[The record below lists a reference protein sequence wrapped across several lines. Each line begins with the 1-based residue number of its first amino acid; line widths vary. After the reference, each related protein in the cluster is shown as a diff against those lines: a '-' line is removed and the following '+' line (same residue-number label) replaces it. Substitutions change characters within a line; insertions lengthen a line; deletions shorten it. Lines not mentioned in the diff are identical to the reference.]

1 MGQEHDHKNC
11 FMSTKPIIHP
21 SIHPSWFT
29 PVHNNSTNFDF
40 RCNVTAR
47 DFKAANSYHSICWKA
62 MNLLVMRASAVNPFH
77 TTKDVHGNY
86 IVLWLGFATLSY
98 KLWYVTYVQAMSASF
113 VMLFQ
118 MDMVEHF
125 LCILSFMF
133 SLVLANWMTFVSSHG
148 GCVQLQKLSWNNL
161 DLDELFINT

>member
-1 MGQEHDHKNC
+1 MVSYGTRTQPQKLFHVHQTNH
-11 FMSTKPIIHP
+11 SSIHP
-21 SIHPSWFT
+21 SIHSSWFT

-86 IVLWLGFATLSY
+86 VVLWLGFATLSY
-98 KLWYVTYVQAMSASF
+98 KLWYVTNVQANECF
-113 VMLFQ
+113 VCNAFSNGLGWT
-118 MDMVEHF
+118 
-125 LCILSFMF
+125 F
-133 SLVLANWMTFVSSHG
+133 SLYLELHVLSRP
-148 GCVQLQKLSWNNL
+148 CKL
-161 DLDELFINT
+161 DDIC

>member
-1 MGQEHDHKNC
+1 M
-11 FMSTKPIIHP
+11 P
-21 SIHPSWFT
+21 

-40 RCNVTAR
+40 TCNVTAW

-62 MNLLVMRASAVNPFH
+62 INLLLVMRASAVNPFH

-118 MDMVEHF
+118 WTWLNIF
-125 LCILSFMF
+125 
-133 SLVLANWMTFVSSHG
+133 FVSWAS
-148 GCVQLQKLSWNNL
+148 CSLSLLQIGWHLLVVMGVVSSSKNWAEIILAWMNSVDNKYL
-161 DLDELFINT
+161 LKEG